1 VEGAKALVRA
11 VAKWLEVAP
20 EGKREAGRGGVDSPE
35 AVKAQAGGVTV
46 AEGLMVVVE
55 ERVSVASTAAEGR
68 VWDAEGSAAA
78 AAMARVTAEVATVA
92 SVASAVEA
100 GATGREGTT
109 VRP

>member
-1 VEGAKALVRA
+1 MVGGGSGGQEGGG
-11 VAKWLEVAP
+11 
-20 EGKREAGRGGVDSPE
+20 EGGRGFTG

-109 VRP
+109 MRP